1 MSLTLEL
8 VTFRVREAY
17 EANFIVANAVVNDWL
32 ARQPGYISRHLSRT
46 RDGQWIDAILWQSNS
61 AAWAAAVKVMKEI
74 GESEAKR
81 AIDPNTMAVSRAQV
95 AMTHAAPSAVTLQSD
110 AA

>member
-17 EANFIVANAVVNDWL
+17 EANYIAANAVVNDWL

-61 AAWAAAVKVMKEI
+61 AAWAAAENVMKEI
-74 GESEAKR
+74 GESEAKH
-81 AIDPNTMAVSRAQV
+81 AINPDTVTVSRAQV
-95 AMTHAAPSAVTLQSD
+95 AMTHVAAGAVAIQSD